1 MIGGGDKMDTRRWQ
15 RRLLLVLVVVGA
27 LLAGML
33 LAGCKDR
40 PTPTPT
46 KVFEVQTDCRV
57 RRELAEV
64 WAGSGDMVPQ
74 LTDGVWRD
82 LSAGDLVTTDNNGEG
97 WVKMSDC
104 MLIYVFQDSGLIKA
118 ACPRSDYS
126 GGNVTCAMAGT
137 SVYNNSCAS
146 QIIIQTL
153 SAEVVL
159 EGTWLSVTYIADQ
172 QLTVIMVF
180 EGQAEVRPVQH
191 FDART
196 LAETVEVVE
205 GHFWFSAPGVEV
217 DPVAGLAAR
226 EPHPFDRLPPLI
238 EALDLGPWLERIKK
252 RAEVDKVPFPDF
264 SPALTP
270 TPAPLCRVVSGG
282 LNLRPGPGTSYSP
295 PIRTLA
301 QGTELVPLEFCPVGD
316 PGGQWIKG
324 RVLETQEQGWISAN
338 PSDISCEVDVTGL
351 PRCAMLPTPTPTLRP
366 TFTPIPCGPPPGW
379 TVRYTV
385 RRGDTL
391 YSLARHCRTTVSAVR
406 QANCLT
412 DNTIYVGQRL
422 WLPCRPIIPV
432 PPTATYTP
440 APADTP
446 TFTPTWTPTPTYTPT
461 STPTWTP
468 TPTPTRDVIPPLI
481 PTPLEPGTPEEA
493 PSVDCPV
500 TLRWTPVSDPSGV
513 VYQVSLET
521 YYAGYD
527 GRISVDFW
535 HPVHGSELSGL
546 PCESYRSY
554 RWHVRAEDGA
564 GNWSGWSYWLYYQVY
579 DQDSR

>member
-1 MIGGGDKMDTRRWQ
+1 MDKRPWQ
-15 RRLLLVLVVVGA
+15 QRPFLALAVSA
-27 LLAGML
+27 LLTGML
-33 LAGCKDR
+33 LTGCKDR

-46 KVFEVQTDCRV
+46 KVFEVQADYRV

-64 WAGSGDMVPQ
+64 WAGSGDVRVLPQ
-74 LTDGVWRD
+74 LKDDTWYD
-82 LSAGDLVTTDNNGEG
+82 LSAGDLVTTDDSGEG

-159 EGTWLSVTYIADQ
+159 EGTWLSVTYLEEQ

-205 GHFWFSAPGVEV
+205 GHFWFSAPGVRA

-252 RAEVDKVPFPDF
+252 RAEADKVPFPDF
-264 SPALTP
+264 PPAPTPTLTP
-270 TPAPLCRVVSGG
+270 TPAPLCRVVNRG
-282 LNLRPGPGTSYSP
+282 LNLRPGPGTTYSP

-301 QGTELVPLEFCPVGD
+301 QGTEFVPLEFCPVGD
-316 PGGQWIKG
+316 SGGQWIKG

-351 PRCAMLPTPTPTLRP
+351 PRCAMLPTPAPTSRP

-379 TVRYTV
+379 TIRYTV
-385 RRGDTL
+385 QRGDTL

-422 WLPCRPIIPV
+422 WLSCRPV
-432 PPTATYTP
+432 
-440 APADTP
+440 
-446 TFTPTWTPTPTYTPT
+446 
-461 STPTWTP
+461 TP
-468 TPTPTRDVIPPLI
+468 TPTPTRDEIAPPV
-481 PTPLEPGTPEEA
+481 PTPLEPGVRDPKGA
-493 PSVDCPV
+493 PTVGCPV

-513 VYQVSLET
+513 VYQVGLEES
-521 YYAGYD
+521 YHGMWQ
-527 GRISVDFW
+527 SVGSW
-535 HPVHGSELSGL
+535 HPVQGSELSGL
-546 PCESYRSY
+546 PCDVYQSY
-554 RWHVRAEDGA
+554 RWRVRAEDGA
-564 GNWSGWSYWLYYQVY
+564 GNWSGWSYWLYYQVWY
-579 DQDSR
+579 